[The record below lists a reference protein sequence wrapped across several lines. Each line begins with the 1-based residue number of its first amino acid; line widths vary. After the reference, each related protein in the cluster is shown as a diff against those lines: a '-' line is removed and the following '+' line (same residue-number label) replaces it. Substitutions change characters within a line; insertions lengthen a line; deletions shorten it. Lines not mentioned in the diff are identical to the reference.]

1 MSFADILKNKSVEN
15 EELITDNENNIYEV
29 DMTTDLDSI
38 NSYQSISKNSK
49 RLNSKFYDMYSLVLF
64 DYFQDIKEDMEEYNL
79 FCYEN
84 KTKSNFN
91 HYEFMVW
98 LQKFIVFNKNDTKNI
113 IPDFSD
119 DEYSTEYTD
128 DL

>member
-64 DYFQDIKEDMEEYNL
+64 DYFQDIKEDMEQYNL

-91 HYEFMVW
+91 HYEFMLW